1 MRMPIEKIIK
11 KIMDNR
17 NLYKRTEGDFRIHG
31 ELYETIW
38 NFLEGL
44 KESNNKKIET
54 ATKKLDEFLENWK
67 KKSTKEKIKQY
78 RMLLSATLAFSS
90 TISKTQITMMISK
103 GEITNNQ
110 RIPILLNFVDKL
122 EQSCIEFNKIIKN
135 QI

>member
-1 MRMPIEKIIK
+1 MPIEKIIK
-11 KIMDNR
+11 KIMDNI
-17 NLYKRTEGDFRIHG
+17 NLYKRTEGDFRIHR

-38 NFLEGL
+38 TFLEGL
-44 KESNNKKIET
+44 KESNNEKIET

-67 KKSTKEKIKQY
+67 KKSTKEKIRQY

-90 TISKTQITMMISK
+90 TISKTQIAMMISK
-103 GEITNNQ
+103 GEIPNDQ

-122 EQSCIEFNKIIKN
+122 EQSCIEFYKIIKD

>member
-1 MRMPIEKIIK
+1 MPIEKIIK